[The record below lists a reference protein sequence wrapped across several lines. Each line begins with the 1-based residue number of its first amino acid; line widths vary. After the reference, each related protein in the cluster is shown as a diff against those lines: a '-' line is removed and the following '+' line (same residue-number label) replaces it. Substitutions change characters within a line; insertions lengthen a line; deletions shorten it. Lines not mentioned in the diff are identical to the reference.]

1 MESSMFNNILAG
13 YDSASQTCSLDG
25 GWFFD
30 TPVQIYPHISI
41 IMFASDICISLPRIS
56 PSEM

>member
-1 MESSMFNNILAG
+1 MFNNILAG

-30 TPVQIYPHISI
+30 TPVQISQYHPHISI